1 MLLELEHKRL
11 DFLVHDVNEG
21 NNTRVKKKATTQ
33 EQSKEQSEEEGVKKR
48 DLTDVLEQ
56 S

>member
-1 MLLELEHKRL
+1 MLLEPESKRL
-11 DFLVHDVNEG
+11 DFLVHDVDEG
-21 NNTRVKKKATTQ
+21 NNTRVKKKATVQ
-33 EQSKEQSEEEGVKKR
+33 EQSEEEGVKKR